1 MLQQTTDSD
10 VSLAP
15 EKADAR
21 LNPGTPAA
29 RAPTPDIAW
38 CPKTQQGTQI
48 ENASTQGNLAGNS
61 IARRHPVEKPSSLRV
76 VLLEDN
82 PADAELVLRALR
94 QNGFV
99 VSHDVVETPGEFLRC
114 IRTASYDVVLADYNL
129 PQWRGMEALGLIHE
143 EGLDIPLIIVTGSLG
158 DVPAVECIKQ
168 GATDYVLKD
177 GLARLSISV
186 RRALAE
192 KRLREDHK
200 RAQQELARKIEEL
213 ARSNRELEQF
223 AYVASHDLQ
232 EPLRMVATYAQLL
245 AEKYRGKLDDKADKY
260 IEYAVDGAL
269 RMQTLIKD
277 LLQFSRIGRRGTER
291 THIDCNTAV
300 QQVIKNLQGA
310 IQESG
315 AIVTHDHLPTVV
327 ADSSELLQLFQ
338 NLIGNAVKFRGP
350 ETPVIRLRAER
361 QRGEWQFAVSDN
373 GIGISPEH
381 AEAIF
386 IVFKR
391 LHTRAEY
398 AGNGIGLS
406 ICRKIIEHHGGRI
419 WVESEP
425 GQGATFKFTL
435 PCTEE
440 NSRQG
445 HEI

>member
-15 EKADAR
+15 EKGDAR
-21 LNPGTPAA
+21 RNPATAAALVPA
-29 RAPTPDIAW
+29 PDIAG
-38 CPKTQQGTQI
+38 CPKTQKVTQI
-48 ENASTQGNLAGNS
+48 ENASTPENLTGNS
-61 IARRHPVEKPSSLRV
+61 ITKQQPPDKLRSLRV

-82 PADAELVLRALR
+82 PTDAELVLRALR

-99 VSHDVVETPGEFLRC
+99 VSHDVVQNPGEFLRC
-114 IRTASYDVVLADYNL
+114 IRTTSYDVVLADYNL

-158 DVPAVECIKQ
+158 DVRAVECIKQ

-186 RRALAE
+186 RRALEE
-192 KRLREDHK
+192 KRLREEHK
-200 RAQQELARKIEEL
+200 LAQQELARKVEEL
-213 ARSNRELEQF
+213 ARSNRDLEQF

-245 AEKYRGKLDDKADKY
+245 AEKYRGKLDAKADKY

-277 LLQFSRIGRRGTER
+277 LLQFSRIGRRGTEPSQ
-291 THIDCNTAV
+291 TDCNTVV

-315 AIVTHDHLPTVV
+315 AVVTYDHLPTVV
-327 ADSSELLQLFQ
+327 ADSAELLQLFQ

-361 QRGEWQFAVSDN
+361 QGAEWHFAVSDN

-386 IVFKR
+386 IVFRR

-406 ICRKIIEHHGGRI
+406 ICKKIVEHHGGRI

-435 PCTEE
+435 PCTDA
-440 NSRQG
+440 NSKQG